1 MPTSPR
7 PPNGMILTGTAGVP
21 ALAAAG
27 LRRRGWYGLRA
38 GFGAAAGTAPVWEAA
53 GFAAGAAVFWR
64 VSDTPGVAALGALGA
79 RGRDAF

>member
-1 MPTSPR
+1 MQR
-7 PPNGMILTGTAGVP
+7 RVCGGAGGTACAQEDP
-21 ALAAAG
+21 YLLAQPQFG
-27 LRRRGWYGLRA
+27 A

-53 GFAAGAAVFWR
+53 GFAAGAAVLWR